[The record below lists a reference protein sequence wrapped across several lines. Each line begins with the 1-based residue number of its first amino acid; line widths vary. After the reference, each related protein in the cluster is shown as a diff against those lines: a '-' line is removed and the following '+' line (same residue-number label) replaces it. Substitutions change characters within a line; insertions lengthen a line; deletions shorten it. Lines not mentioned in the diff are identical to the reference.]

1 MRCWCWLTAVTS
13 QPAGPS
19 SRLAGGG
26 GLSAGSLAA
35 PPPVMSGPSHHPD
48 RTVHLVKQD
57 NVNLYVNVEQDSFYK
72 MIPVSTASQE
82 EVFNL
87 VNYNVTDE
95 IDEGY
100 STNYSP
106 SSKST
111 SSSFECE
118 SSLERA
124 DTSSN
129 EVQVTELDIFSLI
142 LTLQPPVCHR
152 SDRGENRG
160 REGKHDVAGGLQAGL
175 SQ

>member
-1 MRCWCWLTAVTS
+1 MAAQS
-13 QPAGPS
+13 GPGE
-19 SRLAGGG
+19 RGEGRA
-26 GLSAGSLAA
+26 
-35 PPPVMSGPSHHPD
+35 PVMSGPSHHPD
-48 RTVHLVKQD
+48 RTVTSVTSGSSGTSGSGGSMLKHD

-72 MIPVSTASQE
+72 MIPVTTASQE

-118 SSLERA
+118 SSLERP
-124 DTSSN
+124 DTSTN
-129 EVQVTELDIFSLI
+129 EVQVTRPNIFSLI
-142 LTLQPPVCHR
+142 LTLELCTVCDR
-152 SDRGENRG
+152 SYRGEDRG
-160 REGKHDVAGGLQAGL
+160 REGEHDVAGGLQAGL

>member
-1 MRCWCWLTAVTS
+1 MSVSSQCQSPPLSLLAPETAGWRGV
-13 QPAGPS
+13 AGCEV
-19 SRLAGGG
+19 
-26 GLSAGSLAA
+26 AA
-35 PPPVMSGPSHHPD
+35 PLPVMSGPS
-48 RTVHLVKQD
+48 VSSVAMVKHD
-57 NVNLYVNVEQDSFYK
+57 NLNLYVNVEQDSFYK

-118 SSLERA
+118 SSLERP

-129 EVQVTELDIFSLI
+129 EVQVTSSNISLFSHGNSA
-142 LTLQPPVCHR
+142 VCDGPHR
-152 SDRGENRG
+152 
-160 REGKHDVAGGLQAGL
+160 RED
-175 SQ
+175 

>member
-1 MRCWCWLTAVTS
+1 MMVWCDVVLEDCS
-13 QPAGPS
+13 SDQCQCQCPASVPPVS
-19 SRLAGGG
+19 LLAPEDGWREV
-26 GLSAGSLAA
+26 AGSQVAA
-35 PPPVMSGPSHHPD
+35 PPPVMSGPPLHPD
-48 RTVHLVKQD
+48 TTVNMVKHD

-72 MIPVSTASQE
+72 MIPVSSASQE

-118 SSLERA
+118 SSLERP
-124 DTSSN
+124 DTAST
-129 EVQVTELDIFSLI
+129 EVQVTSSNISLI
-142 LTLQPPVCHR
+142 
-152 SDRGENRG
+152 
-160 REGKHDVAGGLQAGL
+160 
-175 SQ
+175 

>member
-1 MRCWCWLTAVTS
+1 MTAVVTS
-13 QPAGPS
+13 SSVSVQCQCPPVPAL
-19 SRLAGGG
+19 LAAEDCWR
-26 GLSAGSLAA
+26 GLTGCEVAA

-48 RTVHLVKQD
+48 RTVSSVASMVKHD
-57 NVNLYVNVEQDSFYK
+57 NLNLYVNVEQDSFYK

-111 SSSFECE
+111 SASFECE
-118 SSLERA
+118 SSLERP
-124 DTSSN
+124 DTSST
-129 EVQVTELDIFSLI
+129 EVQVTSSNISLFSHGNSE
-142 LTLQPPVCHR
+142 VCDGPHW
-152 SDRGENRG
+152 
-160 REGKHDVAGGLQAGL
+160 RED
-175 SQ
+175 

>member
-1 MRCWCWLTAVTS
+1 MSWRHLSPLTS
-13 QPAGPS
+13 
-19 SRLAGGG
+19 
-26 GLSAGSLAA
+26 
-35 PPPVMSGPSHHPD
+35 PVMSGPSHHPD
-48 RTVHLVKQD
+48 RTVSSVNMVKQD

-118 SSLERA
+118 SSLERP
-124 DTSSN
+124 DTSST
-129 EVQVTELDIFSLI
+129 EVQVTSSNISLNSHTG
-142 LTLQPPVCHR
+142 TL
-152 SDRGENRG
+152 S
-160 REGKHDVAGGLQAGL
+160 L
-175 SQ
+175 

>member
-1 MRCWCWLTAVTS
+1 MTS
-13 QPAGPS
+13 VSDSVPPVS
-19 SRLAGGG
+19 LLAPEDGWREV
-26 GLSAGSLAA
+26 AGSQVAA
-35 PPPVMSGPSHHPD
+35 PPPVMSGPPLHPD
-48 RTVHLVKQD
+48 TTVNTVNMVKHD

-72 MIPVSTASQE
+72 MIPVSSASQE

-118 SSLERA
+118 SSLERP
-124 DTSSN
+124 DTAST
-129 EVQVTELDIFSLI
+129 EVQVTSSNISVI
-142 LTLQPPVCHR
+142 
-152 SDRGENRG
+152 
-160 REGKHDVAGGLQAGL
+160 
-175 SQ
+175 

>member
-1 MRCWCWLTAVTS
+1 MTS
-13 QPAGPS
+13 ASGQPVSLLAAEDGW
-19 SRLAGGG
+19 RGLAGCEV
-26 GLSAGSLAA
+26 AA
-35 PPPVMSGPSHHPD
+35 PQSVMSGPSHHPVT
-48 RTVHLVKQD
+48 TVNTLNTVNMVKHD

-118 SSLERA
+118 SSLERP
-124 DTSSN
+124 DTAN
-129 EVQVTELDIFSLI
+129 TEVQVTFSKIAIFLTRNLLSL
-142 LTLQPPVCHR
+142 
-152 SDRGENRG
+152 SRGISGRG
-160 REGKHDVAGGLQAGL
+160 SRTRRGT
-175 SQ
+175 

>member
-1 MRCWCWLTAVTS
+1 
-13 QPAGPS
+13 
-19 SRLAGGG
+19 
-26 GLSAGSLAA
+26 
-35 PPPVMSGPSHHPD
+35 MSGPSHHPD
-48 RTVHLVKQD
+48 RTVSSVNMVKQD

-118 SSLERA
+118 SSLERP
-124 DTSSN
+124 DTSST
-129 EVQVTELDIFSLI
+129 EVQVTSSNISLI
-142 LTLQPPVCHR
+142 LTLGLSVCDGPHR
-152 SDRGENRG
+152 REDRG
-160 REGKHDVAGGLQAGL
+160 REGEHDVAGRLQAGL